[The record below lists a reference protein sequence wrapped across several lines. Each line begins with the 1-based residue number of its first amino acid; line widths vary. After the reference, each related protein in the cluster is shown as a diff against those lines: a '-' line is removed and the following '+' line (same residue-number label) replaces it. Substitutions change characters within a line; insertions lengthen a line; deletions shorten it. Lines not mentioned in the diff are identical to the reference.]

1 MYPFSAGLIAFIVA
15 VVSTPL
21 LIKIAYKKNWV
32 VAPRADRWHK
42 KPTAL
47 MGGIAIFF
55 ASTLA
60 LFIANNFQIN
70 WIIFIASLVMF
81 LTGLADDLKEVKPI
95 VKLIGQV
102 VCTFALIYHGYYFG
116 GGLLEWAGIPLTF
129 FWVIGITNA
138 LNLLDNMDGLAAG
151 IAGIVATIAGVL
163 GFMNGDVYLASM
175 GFALAGASFG
185 FLIYNFNPAKIFMGD
200 SGSLF
205 LGFSISFLSI
215 AIQKN
220 MGSSSAI
227 LVMLIPISLMAI
239 PIMDTTL
246 VTIKR
251 LVAGRRIDQGGKDH
265 TSHRLVAL
273 GLTEK
278 KAVLVLYGICIVWG
292 VVCIL
297 MLGSTINNFLL
308 TVLLLSILS
317 GIFAVTLS
325 KVKVYNESE
334 EKLIYLRSRGY
345 SIWKKNDLFF
355 RFFLMNKKLIIGVFA
370 DILIIY
376 FAFFIAAESTKTD
389 LQDSY
394 ALLGLF
400 ICIKVSFFYISN
412 LYSRMWRYMAV
423 LELGGYFLSSVGS
436 VVIIGL
442 ILLISNKLNFFSP
455 YFLMVDFLLTFTGV
469 IISRMA
475 FRLMLDYI
483 NKSRQVKRRVIIYGA
498 GDSGYLLVKE
508 LLQNHR
514 YELSPIGWIDD
525 DESKHNMLLYGF
537 KIWGGERSLL
547 EICKR
552 NKVDLVLI
560 STKNI
565 DQVREDQLR
574 VLLSVQRIDLGRF
587 SIRMDIPK

>member
-1 MYPFSAGLIAFIVA
+1 MYPFSAGLIAFLVA
-15 VVSTPL
+15 TVTTPL

-55 ASTLA
+55 ASTGA
-60 LFIANNFQIN
+60 MFFANNFEIN

-81 LTGLADDLKEVKPI
+81 LTGLADDLQEVKPI
-95 VKLIGQV
+95 VKLIAQV

-151 IAGIVATIAGVL
+151 IAGIVATIAAIL
-163 GFMNGDVYLASM
+163 GFMHGDMYLASM
-175 GFALAGASFG
+175 GFALAGAAFG

-215 AIQKN
+215 AVQKD

-273 GLTEK
+273 GFTEK
-278 KAVLVLYGICIVWG
+278 NAVLILYGICIVWG
-292 VVCIL
+292 AVCIL
-297 MLGSTINNFLL
+297 MLRTTVNNFLL
-308 TVLLLSILS
+308 TLLLLSILS
-317 GIFAVTLS
+317 GVFALALS
-325 KVKVYNESE
+325 KVKVYNETE

-345 SIWKKNDLFF
+345 SISKNNDLFF
-355 RFFLMNKKLIIGVFA
+355 RFFLMNKKLIIGLFS

-376 FAFFIAAESTKTD
+376 FAFFIAADSTKTD

-400 ICIKVSFFYISN
+400 ICIKLSFFYISN

-423 LELGGYFLSSVGS
+423 LELGGYFLSSIGS
-436 VVIIGL
+436 TTIIG
-442 ILLISNKLNFFSP
+442 ILLLIFGKIDFLSP
-455 YFLMVDFLLTFTGV
+455 YFLLVDFLLTFTGV
-469 IISRMA
+469 IVSRMA
-475 FRLMLDYI
+475 FRLMLDFI
-483 NKSRQVKRRVIIYGA
+483 NKSRQIKRRVIIYGA

-537 KIWGGERSLL
+537 KILGGESQLIDVCL
-547 EICKR
+547 K

-560 STKNI
+560 STKSI
-565 DQVREDQLR
+565 ELERENMLRDQLA
-574 VLLSVQRIDLGRF
+574 QQNIELGRF
-587 SIRMDIPK
+587 SIQLNFGK

>member
-1 MYPFSAGLIAFIVA
+1 MYPFSAGLIAFFVA
-15 VVSTPL
+15 LASTPL
-21 LIKIAYKKNWV
+21 LIKIAYRKNWV

-60 LFIANNFQIN
+60 LFFVNNFQIN

-151 IAGIVATIAGVL
+151 IAGIVATIAAIL
-163 GFMNGDVYLASM
+163 GYMHGDMYLASM
-175 GFALAGASFG
+175 GFALAGSAFG

-205 LGFSISFLSI
+205 LGFSIAFLSI
-215 AIQKN
+215 AVQKN
-220 MGSSSAI
+220 MGSSSSI

-273 GLTEK
+273 GFTEK
-278 KAVLVLYGICIVWG
+278 KAVLVLYGICIIWG
-292 VVCIL
+292 VVSIL
-297 MLGSTINNFLL
+297 LLRTTINNFLL
-308 TVLLLSILS
+308 ILLLLTILS
-317 GIFAVTLS
+317 AVFALTLS
-325 KVKVYNESE
+325 KVKVYNETE

-345 SIWKKNDLFF
+345 AISKNNDLFF
-355 RFFLMNKKLIIGVFA
+355 RFFLMNKKLIIGIVA

-389 LQDSY
+389 LQNSY

-400 ICIKVSFFYISN
+400 ICIKLSIFYISN
-412 LYSRMWRYMAV
+412 LYARMWRYMAV
-423 LELGGYFLSSVGS
+423 FEIGGYFISSVFS
-436 VVIIGL
+436 ISIIGL
-442 ILLISNKLNFFSP
+442 MLLISGKLSFFSP
-455 YFLMVDFLLTFTGV
+455 YFLLVDFLLTFTGV
-469 IISRMA
+469 IISRLA

-483 NKSRQVKRRVIIYGA
+483 NKSRQQKRRVIIYGA
-498 GDSGYLLVKE
+498 GDSGFLLVKE

-537 KIWGGERSLL
+537 KILGGESQLMAACLKNR
-547 EICKR
+547 
-552 NKVDLVLI
+552 VDLVLI
-560 STKNI
+560 STKSIDLERENKLREQLSLQNI
-565 DQVREDQLR
+565 E
-574 VLLSVQRIDLGRF
+574 LGRF
-587 SIRMDIPK
+587 SIHLSFKK